1 MVETS
6 QYERQQQFSSA
17 IIFLSGMYFPNCSP
31 SFLRSLRRF
40 IDIKFPKPN
49 VYMNTELMRPEAN
62 CKLSTYYRSL
72 YYIVQ
77 LDIWCWWPIISPRA
91 INDKRQRLIY
101 IAMRLYDTRS
111 SRSLECVS
119 RLPEAPPNVLKQ
131 NSSFLKKLPY
141 YEGKRTLQTLLF
153 AS

>member
-101 IAMRLYDTRS
+101 SYAFVRHTQQQ
-111 SRSLECVS
+111 EFGVS
-119 RLPEAPPNVLKQ
+119 FQVAGSPTQCSQIKYFFFQKAA
-131 NSSFLKKLPY
+131 
-141 YEGKRTLQTLLF
+141 LL
-153 AS
+153 